1 MDTRRQQQSS
11 TGIAILSMV
20 LTVPALLYILSA
32 IAFQFYKAVTGF
44 TGPYPLLNLGVPQQL
59 VTRLFVLYLVCGP
72 LFGCLLS
79 VALRSESRSRK
90 HHGACPLWTSAPAE
104 HGGLDAFRSDDW
116 SPRARHCRPCLRRII
131 PVAPCF
137 QHTPACDRRIDHAGK
152 WMGLCGPLSPG
163 SAGSKEKFKPV
174 HHRIPGLFL
183 RRRFYEAPLA
193 QTSGGR

>member
-79 VALRSESRSRK
+79 VALRSESRREN
-90 HHGACPLWTSAPAE
+90 T
-104 HGGLDAFRSDDW
+104 
-116 SPRARHCRPCLRRII
+116 
-131 PVAPCF
+131 
-137 QHTPACDRRIDHAGK
+137 
-152 WMGLCGPLSPG
+152 MGLAPSGPVRRLNTVVLMLSALTIG
-163 SAGSKEKFKPV
+163 LLALAIVAHAFAG
-174 HHRIPGLFL
+174 
-183 RRRFYEAPLA
+183 
-193 QTSGGR
+193 